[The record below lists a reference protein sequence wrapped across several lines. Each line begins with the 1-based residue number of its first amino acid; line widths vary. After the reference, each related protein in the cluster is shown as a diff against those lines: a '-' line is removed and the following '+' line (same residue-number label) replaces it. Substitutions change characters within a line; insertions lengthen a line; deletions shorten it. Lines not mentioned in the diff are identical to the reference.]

1 MTGSILLYGATGYTG
16 KLIAREA
23 RAKGASA
30 VLAGRNPNMLKAV
43 AKGLDLPWRTF
54 DLADQKK
61 NRRRAERCFRRPQRR
76 RPVLRHGAA
85 DRRRVS

>member
-1 MTGSILLYGATGYTG
+1 MGRLKRREMTGSILLYGATGYTG

-43 AKGLDLPWRTF
+43 AKGLDLLWRSF

-61 NRRRAERCFRRPQRR
+61 STPR
-76 RPVLRHGAA
+76 
-85 DRRRVS
+85 